1 MNDKLYITKK
11 DILDAYKNNTLEEL
25 FNQKT
30 KMIEELEKQKQAK
43 RNLLDML
50 KNPSKIDMLLKML
63 QDNGE

>member
-1 MNDKLYITKK
+1 MEEKLYITKK
-11 DILDAYKNNTLEEL
+11 DILEAYKNDTLEDL

-30 KMIEELEKQKQAK
+30 KMIEQLEKQKQAK

-63 QDNGE
+63 QENEN

>member
-11 DILDAYKNNTLEEL
+11 DILEAYKNNTLEDL

-30 KMIEELEKQKQAK
+30 EMIEQLENAK
-43 RNLLDML
+43 KAKKSLLEML

-63 QDNGE
+63 QENEK